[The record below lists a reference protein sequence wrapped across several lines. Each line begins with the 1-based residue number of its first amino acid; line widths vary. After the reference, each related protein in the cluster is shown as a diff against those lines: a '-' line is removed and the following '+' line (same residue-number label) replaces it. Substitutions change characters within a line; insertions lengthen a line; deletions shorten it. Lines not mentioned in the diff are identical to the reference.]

1 MIWSRNS
8 LNEKQMKRLQEL
20 AHSRENFYTKIASHI
35 LIWCKKKCP
44 TVNNSIID
52 CFQFL
57 AEHFAATIY
66 WKFTT
71 TSPQVFGICIL
82 QQVIESSLLS
92 HLQAHTVSI
101 CFSQPFIESSW
112 ESHRKLQTFTQQVI
126 SFHFLQQVIES

>member
-1 MIWSRNS
+1 MITKQFKWKANEATARVGAFARKFLHQNS
-8 LNEKQMKRLQEL
+8 QPYIDMM
-20 AHSRENFYTKIASHI
+20 
-35 LIWCKKKCP
+35 KKKCP